1 MDCLNSKASRSFA
14 VGAKALGRNS
24 EKANLKHSRQFLD
37 FGKLIQYCLS
47 AHPWFFF
54 CAFSMGFKYGRDLI
68 SNILKEN

>member
-1 MDCLNSKASRSFA
+1 MNCLNSKASRSFA

-47 AHPWFFF
+47 AHPCFFSVLSQWDSNM
-54 CAFSMGFKYGRDLI
+54 AEI
-68 SNILKEN
+68 SFQTF